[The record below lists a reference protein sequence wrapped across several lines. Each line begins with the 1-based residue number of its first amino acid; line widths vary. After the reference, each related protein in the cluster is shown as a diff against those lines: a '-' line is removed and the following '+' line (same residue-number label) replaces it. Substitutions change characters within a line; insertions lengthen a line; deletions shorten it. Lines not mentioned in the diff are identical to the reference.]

1 MSESK
6 LQTECFKLLTS
17 MGIYSH
23 SVPNEAEGRSIIK
36 QAQLVSMGL
45 RKGVADLVVW
55 WRREKRANL
64 SETKESGIV
73 LPILTENAKLSDL
86 GGLETKLAIPPY
98 GAVIGYVEFKDKK
111 GKLSQSQ
118 LTFKRLCD
126 EHGISY
132 DVVRSI
138 DEMKEVIN
146 VRNAIY
152 GE

>member
-6 LQTECFKLLTS
+6 LQSECFKLLS
-17 MGIYSH
+17 SLGIYSH

-36 QAQLVSMGL
+36 QSQLVSMGL

-55 WRREKRANL
+55 WRDGVIIPFSPK
-64 SETKESGIV
+64 
-73 LPILTENAKLSDL
+73 NAKLRRYDP
-86 GGLETKLAIPPY
+86 LETKLAITPY
-98 GAVIGYVEFKDKK
+98 SATIGYVEFKDKN

-118 LTFKRLCD
+118 LTFQKLCS

-138 DEMKEVIN
+138 EEMKEVIN
-146 VRNAIY
+146 VRNTIH